1 MKTAPYHIFKLSLL
15 LLFLQSMYIW
25 FLWDE
30 QKLIIVLCL
39 FSTLFFAI
47 TNNKKIFNLNA
58 SNLLP
63 ILPLLIIRFYVVRDQ
78 NENAF
83 VAASLQTIIIGM
95 IILLKDNIKVDLF
108 QFFTKAF
115 AIILSI
121 SVFAWILYLMGI
133 SWPHFEVEFGDE
145 QYEFSNYY
153 FFLYNHMDD
162 IMPFPRFSS
171 VFLEPGQLG
180 MITSFLLCANRFDL
194 KRKEILAIFIGTIFT
209 FSLAAY
215 ILLAISSF
223 VYLISYSKNRI
234 LNTTV
239 WSIFLIW
246 FYSFFSTY
254 NNGVNVIND
263 LIFSRFGSGN
273 DDIIQNNRFSE
284 NMDYYFNFFIN
295 SMDFFTGVGAQAYNK
310 MFLGAN
316 AGYKVFLIQ
325 HGVFGTVVVFLL
337 YLSMVLVNRTKMAW
351 VLFLVYILCFLQA
364 AYPLWECELLLFIT
378 AMPFFKFNKPKVIYG

>member
-1 MKTAPYHIFKLSLL
+1 MKDIKYNLFKFSVL
-15 LLFLQSMYIW
+15 LLFLQSMYVW
-25 FLWDE
+25 FLWGE
-30 QKLIIVLCL
+30 QKLIIILCL

-47 TNNKKIFNLNA
+47 TNNKKIFNLNS

-83 VAASLQTIIIGM
+83 IAASLQTIIIGM
-95 IILLKDNIKVDLF
+95 IILLKDSIKVDLF

-121 SVFAWILYLMGI
+121 SVFAWILYLIGI

-153 FFLYNHMDD
+153 FFLYNRADD

-171 VFLEPGQLG
+171 LFLEPGQLG

-194 KRKEILAIFIGTIFT
+194 KRKEVLAIFIGTIFT

-215 ILLAISSF
+215 MLLAISSF

-234 LNTTV
+234 LNITV

-284 NMDYYFNFFIN
+284 NMDYYFTSFIN
-295 SMDFFTGVGAQAYNK
+295 SGEVVTGIGSVKYEK
-310 MFLGAN
+310 LFLGAN

-325 HGVFGTVVVFLL
+325 YGIVGTLLIFIFYLTVVLGKT
-337 YLSMVLVNRTKMAW
+337 TKMAW
-351 VLFLVYILCFLQA
+351 VLLLVYILCFLQA
-364 AYPLWECELLLFIT
+364 AYPLWECELLLFIV
-378 AMPFFKFNKPKVIYG
+378 AIPFFKYDSQKSYK